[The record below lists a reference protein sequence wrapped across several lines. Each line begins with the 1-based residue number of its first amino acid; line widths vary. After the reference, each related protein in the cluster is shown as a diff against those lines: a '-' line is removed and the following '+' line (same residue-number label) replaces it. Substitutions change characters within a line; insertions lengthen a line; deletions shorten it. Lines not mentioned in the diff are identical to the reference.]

1 VKAAVFARTPTVA
14 LAGEHPE
21 SPYQGEAFIAG
32 SALRKTEALERRG
45 NDASEVAVNRSE
57 VVPLSFGPVAAVRLQ
72 WTPWGR

>member
-45 NDASEVAVNRSE
+45 NDAS
-57 VVPLSFGPVAAVRLQ
+57 
-72 WTPWGR
+72 